1 MRYTLALTSSQCLRE
16 THMDKYHFRI
26 CLAAFLLDGA
36 LMVILTAMPFYIY
49 DHLHGDVAT
58 PGYIGGIQSMLY
70 AITCMVISGW
80 MNRNKHSMRI
90 AAFGASYFCIGS
102 AVAVLVPGIWG
113 FGAASVISIMGMSIV
128 WPSLHG
134 WLGADPD
141 PHIRSRSMSR
151 FNVSWSGGLAVG
163 PLVGGFLY
171 DTAPLAPFAASALL
185 GVACFLLLWSIP
197 QEEDYYK
204 TLADEREPEWGTHAL
219 RSEQIL
225 KSAWIA
231 NGMSWALVAVT
242 RLIFTKRVDN
252 LVDDGTLRLFAEAVP
267 PNFLTHNPAS
277 IYATIAFLLAAT
289 SAAVFGLMGRTR
301 HWQHRFRYLAGLQV
315 ASAVAFWVLGYTYS
329 LAAMSVAFMVIG
341 AFSGAAF
348 FSSSYY
354 SMANFAL
361 RRQRSSINE
370 FFVGFG
376 SFVGPLIFG
385 YLAERQGLRA
395 PFTYMPIIIALG
407 LALQYY
413 LIVQGKKR
421 IAVDS

>member
-1 MRYTLALTSSQCLRE
+1 
-16 THMDKYHFRI
+16 MDKYHFRI

-36 LMVILTAMPFYIY
+36 LMVVLTAMPFYIY
-49 DHLHGDVAT
+49 RHLHGDVAA
-58 PGYIGGIQSMLY
+58 PGYIGGLQSMLY
-70 AITCMVISGW
+70 ALTCIVISRW

-90 AAFGASYFCIGS
+90 AAFGSFYFCVG
-102 AVAVLVPGIWG
+102 AAAAVLAPGLWG
-113 FGAASVISIMGMSIV
+113 YGAASVIAIMGMSIV

-141 PHIRSRSMSR
+141 PHTRSRSMSR
-151 FNVSWSGGLAVG
+151 FNVSWSVGLAIG

-185 GVACFLLLWSIP
+185 GVACFLLLWSVP
-197 QEEDYYK
+197 QEEDYYT
-204 TLADEREPEWGTHAL
+204 TLADEQEPEWGDHAL

-242 RLIFTKRVDN
+242 RLIFTKRVES
-252 LVDDGTLRLFAEAVP
+252 LVDEGTLRLFAEAVP
-267 PNFLTHNPAS
+267 PAFLTHNPAS

-289 SAAVFGLMGRTR
+289 SAAVFGIMGHTR

-315 ASAVAFWVLGYTYS
+315 ASAAAFWVLGYTCS
-329 LAAMSVAFMVIG
+329 LAAMSLAFMVIG

-354 SMANFAL
+354 SMANFSL

-376 SFVGPLIFG
+376 SFAGSLAFG
-385 YLAERQGLRA
+385 ELAARYGINA
-395 PFTYMPIIIALG
+395 PFIYMPVAIGIG

-413 LIVQGKKR
+413 LIIRGKR
-421 IAVDS
+421 QLMVER

>member
-1 MRYTLALTSSQCLRE
+1 
-16 THMDKYHFRI
+16 MDKYHFRI

-36 LMVILTAMPFYIY
+36 LLVVLTAMPFYIY
-49 DHLHGDVAT
+49 DHLQGDVST
-58 PGYIGGIQSMLY
+58 PGRIGGLQSMLY
-70 AITCMVISGW
+70 AVTCVFISRW

-90 AAFGASYFCIGS
+90 AAIGSCYFCVGS
-102 AVAVLVPGIWG
+102 AAAVLLPGVWG
-113 FGAASVISIMGMSIV
+113 YGTASVVSIIGMSIV

-141 PHIRSRSMSR
+141 PHTRSKSMSR
-151 FNVSWSGGLAVG
+151 FNVSWSGGLAIG

-171 DTAPLAPFAASALL
+171 DYAPMAPFVASAVL
-185 GVACFLLLWSIP
+185 GVACFLLLWTVP
-197 QEEDYYK
+197 QEEDYYT
-204 TLADEREPEWGTHAL
+204 TLADEQEPDWGGHAL

-231 NGMSWALVAVT
+231 NGMSWCLVAVT
-242 RLIFTKRVDN
+242 RLIFTKRVDT
-252 LVDDGTLRLFAEAVP
+252 LVEDGTLRLFAEAVP
-267 PNFLTHNPAS
+267 PDFLTRNPAS

-289 SAAVFGLMGRTR
+289 SAAVFALMGRTR
-301 HWQHRFRYLAGLQV
+301 HWQHRFRYLVGLQV
-315 ASAVAFWVLGYTYS
+315 ASAAAFWVLGYTYS

-341 AFSGAAF
+341 AFSGVAF

-376 SFVGPLIFG
+376 SFVGPLAFG
-385 YLAERQGLRA
+385 FLAERYGLKA
-395 PFTYMPIIIALG
+395 PFVYMPLVIGLG
-407 LALQYY
+407 LGLQYY
-413 LIVQGKKR
+413 LIVRGRRQLT
-421 IAVDS
+421 VDS